1 MVAGSIHFAELYRS
15 IGMVFDDQRGQG
27 RVLRIETQEVWF
39 NFQINENIGRY
50 KQGNGLMG
58 RIIGTNHDTLSQL
71 ASPIA

>member
-1 MVAGSIHFAELYRS
+1 
-15 IGMVFDDQRGQG
+15 
-27 RVLRIETQEVWF
+27 VLRIETQEVWF